1 MADRYLL
8 QLVAIRALND
18 ELRAHFRGGTIT
30 VAEEVKDL
38 GPIVAAN
45 ALLAMAETNW
55 FENDEHQAGCFPF
68 CARLFRWWISYGDSP
83 NPANGKL
90 TKRELFLSL

>member
-1 MADRYLL
+1 MSDRYLL

-18 ELRAHFRGGTIT
+18 ELRTRFRGGTVT
-30 VAEEVKDL
+30 VSEEVKKL
-38 GPIVAAN
+38 GHIVVAN
-45 ALLAMAETNW
+45 ALLTMAETDC
-55 FENDEHQAGCFPF
+55 FDNDEHQAGRFPF

-83 NPANGKL
+83 NPANGRL

>member
-18 ELRAHFRGGTIT
+18 ELRTRFRGGTVT
-30 VAEEVKDL
+30 VSDEVKDL
-38 GPIVAAN
+38 GHLVVAN
-45 ALLAMAETNW
+45 AFVAMAETDW
-55 FENDEHQAGCFPF
+55 FENDEHQAGRFPF

-83 NPANGKL
+83 NPANPKL